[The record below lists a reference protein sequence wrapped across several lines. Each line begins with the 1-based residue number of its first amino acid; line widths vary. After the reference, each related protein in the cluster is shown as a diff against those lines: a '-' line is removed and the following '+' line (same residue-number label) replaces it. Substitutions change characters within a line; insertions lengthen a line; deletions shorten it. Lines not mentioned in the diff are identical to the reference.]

1 LVSIML
7 DKMRRFGLFAAV
19 GWLGFILQF
28 ATLALLTTLA
38 HWSWMPATI
47 VAVEAAVVHN
57 FLWHERVTW
66 RDRDAETSRAFARLA
81 RFTRFALS
89 TGLASLIGNTSA
101 MALFVGVFGI
111 HPLIANALASITIS
125 IANFVIADVWVFKV
139 AAVALAVAPS
149 TAFAAA
155 NPNALD
161 AWGRY
166 VAATE
171 ARLHAN
177 RPVLQPLA
185 DIVADGETVHVA
197 GGTISDWRGA
207 VFVPNV
213 TLEQVLNR
221 LQNPGTPPPQDDVL
235 ASRVLARRPDWLR
248 VYMRLVR
255 HAIVTATYD
264 TEHEMTF
271 ERLTPTLAM
280 ARSVAT
286 KIEEVGGDRGFLWAL
301 NSYWRYERI
310 NNGVAIDVE
319 SLTLSRGVPLVA
331 RPIAAPIVTRI
342 ARESMI
348 RTLEALRAYLRSPR
362 G

>member
-1 LVSIML
+1 MPDNV
-7 DKMRRFGLFAAV
+7 RRFGLFAAI

-28 ATLALLTTLA
+28 ATLALLTAFA
-38 HWSWMPATI
+38 HWSWLPATI
-47 VAVEAAVVHN
+47 VAVEVAVAHN

-66 RDRDAETSRAFARLA
+66 RDRDGTKTSMLA
-81 RFTRFALS
+81 RIAKFARFALS
-89 TGLASLIGNTSA
+89 TGLASVVGNTCA
-101 MALFVGVFGI
+101 MALYVGVFGL
-111 HPLIANALASITIS
+111 HPLAANALAVVTIS
-125 IANFVIADVWVFKV
+125 IANFVIADLWVFRI
-139 AAVALAVAPS
+139 ATVALAVAPS
-149 TAFAAA
+149 TALAAA
-155 NPNALD
+155 NPNAVD
-161 AWGRY
+161 AWTRY
-166 VAATE
+166 VAVTE
-171 ARLHAN
+171 ARVCAHRYDA
-177 RPVLQPLA
+177 RPPAV
-185 DIVADGETVHVA
+185 DIVATGETVHVN

-213 TLEQVLNR
+213 TLEHALDR

-271 ERLTPTLAM
+271 ERWTPTLAT

-286 KIEEVGGDRGFLWAL
+286 RIDEVGGDRGFLWAL

-310 NNGVAIDVE
+310 SGGVAIEVE
-319 SLTLSRGVPLVA
+319 SLTLSRGVPFVA
-331 RPIAAPIVTRI
+331 RPVAAPIVTSI

-348 RTLEALRAYLRSPR
+348 RTLEALRAYLA
-362 G
+362 